1 MTSLLVLK
9 VGGSLAAD
17 PVVLRKVADGIGR
30 LGAETR
36 MVIIPGGGPFADT
49 VREVDHLYALP
60 ASAAHWMAI
69 LGMDQYA
76 HLLTALIRGSEVV
89 VDQSGIMAAIDRGA
103 IPVLAP
109 SQWLSAADE
118 VPHSWDVTS
127 DSLAAYLATLLGA
140 ERLVLVKAVE
150 WGDDELVDPYFKRVL
165 PAGIALR
172 ITGPE
177 GLAAIGGWIRD
188 CEPA

>member
-1 MTSLLVLK
+1 MTVAAVLK
-9 VGGSLAAD
+9 IGGSLAGE
-17 PVVLRKVADGIGR
+17 PVVLRQLCQTIMTLAR
-30 LGAETR
+30 ETSL
-36 MVIIPGGGPFADT
+36 VIIPGGGPFADT
-49 VREVDHLYALP
+49 VREIDDRYTLP

-76 HLLTALIRGSEVV
+76 HLLAALIPGAEVV
-89 VDQSGIMAAIDRGA
+89 TDQGGITVALGQGR

-109 SQWLSAADE
+109 AQWLSAADE

-140 ERLVLVKAVE
+140 ARLVLVKSVE
-150 WGDDELVDPYFKRVL
+150 NGGEELLDPYFRRVL

-172 ITGPE
+172 VVGPR
-177 GLAAIGGWIRD
+177 GLESIGDWIRVS
-188 CEPA
+188 EPG

>member
-1 MTSLLVLK
+1 MKPPLVLK
-9 VGGSLAAD
+9 VGGRLASD
-17 PVVLRKVADGIGR
+17 PVVLRRVAEVIGR
-30 LGAETR
+30 LGVEVPL
-36 MVIIPGGGPFADT
+36 VIVPGGGPFADT
-49 VREVDHLYALP
+49 VRDVDDRYALP

-76 HLLTALIRGSEVV
+76 HLLAALIPGSEVV
-89 VDQSGIMAAIDRGA
+89 VDQGGIMATIDRGV

-127 DSLAAYLATLLGA
+127 DSLAAYLAMLLGA

-150 WGDDELVDPYFKRVL
+150 GGNDHLVDAYFTRVL

-177 GLAAIGGWIRD
+177 GLASIGEWIRET
-188 CEPA
+188 EPA